1 MDILREIGLAEKAGS
16 GFDKIF
22 TDLLKKG
29 KSLPEPEETDTSVIF
44 RIKSDVVTEKL
55 IELVAA
61 NEIVQTEDSRPN
73 CVKYSR
79 IRIVKS

>member
-29 KSLPEPEETDTSVIF
+29 KSLVKPEETRMNMALHIIAT
-44 RIKSDVVTEKL
+44 L
-55 IELVAA
+55 A
-61 NEIVQTEDSRPN
+61 VQT
-73 CVKYSR
+73 
-79 IRIVKS
+79 